1 MANSK
6 PSHHPDQPRG
16 NIVEMPKRRRSDE
29 DAGGENVRAKR
40 SRTGSRRNLLDIS
53 DEILL
58 RILSYLPTRE
68 LLRAECVS
76 RRMRALAMDRGIW
89 RLKYLDTF
97 RRHRLRTPMVVGSS
111 DGSIDW
117 KSRFKT
123 RTNWSN
129 GKAKL
134 HELEVARPPAP
145 PVIAK
150 VQSGIIFTV
159 DSSGLRA
166 WSSNQA
172 TRTFRAHLPL
182 DTTSQATCLS
192 AETVGRRIRVLLGFE
207 DGSWS
212 LYVYE
217 QDKLEHHSS
226 HQSADGSLSAISLA
240 YPYAMTVSKTNFL
253 SIYQLDTSTSQTLS
267 SGNTSTVARLQS
279 DASFSPLSVSLRH
292 TPSGIIA
299 AVAYAFQRL
308 YSGWCMGLQEI
319 RLSAAGQFLESRL
332 ASTLESTIDRNSV
345 RQNKWDM
352 TTRFT
357 SSMPLPLHPQMR
369 SPPTSLSYEHPYL
382 IGTLADNTMMSF
394 LVTSNDDRLEISP
407 GRRLW
412 GHTSAVS
419 GAEVNN
425 RGKAVSISSRGD
437 EVRVW
442 ELENVM
448 TGVPA
453 KTSTQIRA
461 VEALSSIAAA
471 LARRGSGLGLALH
484 EVKRELELNRRWV
497 GFDEHQV
504 AVLGETA
511 DHTQIMALYDFT

>member
-1 MANSK
+1 
-6 PSHHPDQPRG
+6 
-16 NIVEMPKRRRSDE
+16 MPKRRRSDE
-29 DAGGENVRAKR
+29 DVAGEYARAKR
-40 SRTGSRRNLLDIS
+40 GRTGSRRNLLDIS

-58 RILSYLPTRE
+58 RILSYLPIRE
-68 LLRAECVS
+68 LLRTERVS
-76 RRMRALAMDRGIW
+76 RRMRALATDGGIW
-89 RLKYLDTF
+89 KLKYLDTF
-97 RRHRLRTPMVVGSS
+97 TRPRLRAPAVVAISGE
-111 DGSIDW
+111 SIDW

-123 RTNWSN
+123 KTNWSN

-134 HELEVARPPAP
+134 HELEVARPPAR

-150 VQSGIIFTV
+150 VHNGVIFTV
-159 DSSGLRA
+159 DPSGLRA
-166 WSSNQA
+166 WSSKQG
-172 TRTFRAHLPL
+172 TRTLRAHFPL
-182 DTTSQATCLS
+182 DTKSGATCLS
-192 AETVGRRIRVLLGFE
+192 TETVGGRVKVLLGFD

-212 LYVYE
+212 VYVYE
-217 QDKLEHHSS
+217 RDQFEVHST
-226 HQSADGSLSAISLA
+226 HLSADGPLLAVSLSH
-240 YPYAMTVSKTNFL
+240 PYAMTVSRTKFL
-253 SIYQLDTSTSQTLS
+253 SIYRLGTAASPS
-267 SGNTSTVARLQS
+267 SCCQDISTVARFQS
-279 DASFSPLSVSLRH
+279 DASFSPISVSLRRA
-292 TPSGIIA
+292 PSGIIA

-308 YSGWCMGLQEI
+308 HSGWCMGLQEI
-319 RLSAAGQFLESRL
+319 RLNANGCFLGSRL
-332 ASTLESTIDRNSV
+332 ASTLETALDTEIA
-345 RQNKWDM
+345 RQNKFNL

-357 SSMPLPLHPQMR
+357 SSMPLALHPQMR
-369 SPPTSLSYEHPYL
+369 GPPTSLSYEHPYL

-394 LVTSNDDRLEISP
+394 LVTSNQDSLDIGP

-448 TGVPA
+448 TGFPA
-453 KTSTQIRA
+453 KTSTRIRP

-471 LARRGSGLGLALH
+471 LARRGSGLGLALP

-504 AVLGETA
+504 VVLGETA